1 MPSATSFDQLDEEF
15 FHVLYFEIMPLH
27 FTQDS
32 GGLLSS
38 GGSPLFVHSIYS
50 THHEYLIATES
61 RRRSQQPEECVVAAA
76 VAVAVVAA
84 NWQLAEVRV
93 RSSWR

>member
-1 MPSATSFDQLDEEF
+1 MPSATSFDQLDEEL

-61 RRRSQQPEECVVAAA
+61 RRRSQQPRSVLLLLLLLLPWWPRTG
-76 VAVAVVAA
+76 
-84 NWQLAEVRV
+84 NWQK
-93 RSSWR
+93 